1 MKKVICIDGDGSI
14 LMHMGSLF
22 KIAKQKGFIH
32 FVINNNAHDSVGGQS
47 TNAYEI
53 NFAMLGKSLGYEY
66 VSSVHTRQ
74 NLKSVL
80 SEVFSENYM
89 KSSLIEVRAKK
100 GFRKDLGRP
109 SKNLNRNKEIFIKQW
124 SNL

>member
-1 MKKVICIDGDGSI
+1 MKKAICIDGDGAI

-22 KIAKQKGFIH
+22 KVSKQKGFIH

-53 NFAMLGKSLGYEY
+53 NFEMLGKSLGYKY
-66 VSSVHTRQ
+66 VSSVHSKK

-80 SEVFSENYM
+80 SEVFSENHM
-89 KSSLIEVRAKK
+89 KSSLIEVRVKK
-100 GFRKDLGRP
+100 GYRKDLGRP
-109 SKNLNRNKEIFIKQW
+109 SKNPNTNKEIFIKQW